1 MAADTHQR
9 SLQASAGICGLLK
22 HEGHEDYTKDTKL
35 QTGARYLCEL
45 GATFV
50 FFVF

>member
-1 MAADTHQR
+1 MR
-9 SLQASAGICGLLK
+9 GLLK

-35 QTGARYLCEL
+35 LARARDLCEL

-50 FFVF
+50 FFVFKLRGRKRIIQL